1 VPNGNGR
8 ARVAVGAGLQAC
20 LAPQCAL
27 VLLFCSLQ
35 VGSFLVAMWRG
46 DGSKK
51 QQKRTHFW

>member
-1 VPNGNGR
+1 MAEHVLQL
-8 ARVAVGAGLQAC
+8 AQAC
-20 LAPQCAL
+20 RLAWRRS
-27 VLLFCSLQ
+27 VLWCCCFA